1 VAPVTVVAVKF
12 TVPPT
17 QRGPLFPA
25 VIEQPQEF
33 TVIVVFTVEGEPGQ
47 SDEVDGKVVFAVNV

>member
-17 QRGPLFPA
+17 QVGPLLPA

-33 TVIVVFTVEGEPGQ
+33 TVIVDETVDGDPGQ
-47 SDEVDGKVVFAVNV
+47 SDEVEGKVDVAEKV